1 MIKEIYITLITW
13 IMAIS
18 FLAGAIVLFFFPT
31 GTIMGIFLMLLSYL
45 IKRMHYNK
53 NSKLYHKKDWKN

>member
-18 FLAGAIVLFFFPT
+18 FLAGAIALFFFPT